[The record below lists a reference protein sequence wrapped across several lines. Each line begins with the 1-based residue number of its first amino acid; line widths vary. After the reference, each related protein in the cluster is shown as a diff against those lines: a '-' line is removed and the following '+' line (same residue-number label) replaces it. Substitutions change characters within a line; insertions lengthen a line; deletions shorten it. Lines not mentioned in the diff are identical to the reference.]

1 MRKPQQVHTVERAYL
16 VAVTLKRAAHAP
28 GHNANHFE
36 WMDEL
41 AELTRSAG
49 ALVVGKT
56 FQSREAFDPAYLI
69 GRGKLGEIC
78 AEARALHAD
87 PRIFGQNLSPT
98 QQRNLEQEAA
108 CRVIDRTQLILDI
121 FARHA
126 RSREGQLQV
135 ELAQLNYL
143 LPRLTGRGVELSRL
157 GGGIGTRGPGEQK
170 LETDRRRIRERIRRI
185 KADIEAVRRQRST
198 RRAARQ
204 AVPLG
209 TIALVG
215 YTNAGKSTLFNTLTR
230 AEVYTS
236 DQMFATLDPTLRL
249 LELPSRRRFL
259 LSDTVGFIRDLPPG
273 LVAAFRATLEEL
285 EQAALLLHVSDL
297 SDPHHPEHEREVEQV
312 LAELGLADKP
322 RLSVYNK
329 IDLLAAEEL
338 RDYETGNGKVY
349 VSALKEIGLDRLLR
363 SLDEAL
369 PEESPVRI
377 TLRLP
382 ASDGRTLALLHQYG
396 RILHQDFHEDALTVE
411 AEVPP
416 RLAESLRKHSLED
429 TPSRSRP

>member
-1 MRKPQQVHTVERAYL
+1 MRKPQQVHTVERAFL
-16 VAVTLKRAAHAP
+16 VAVTLKRPAHAP
-28 GHNANHFE
+28 GHSPNHSE

-49 ALVVGKT
+49 AIVVGKSV
-56 FQSREAFDPAYLI
+56 QSREALDPAYMI
-69 GRGKLGEIC
+69 GRGKLQEVR
-78 AEARALHAD
+78 AEARALDAD
-87 PRIFGQNLSPT
+87 LIIFGQNLSPT
-98 QQRNLEQEAA
+98 QQRNLEKEVD

-143 LPRLTGRGVELSRL
+143 LPRLTGRGAELSRL

-170 LETDRRRIRERIRRI
+170 LETDRRRIRERIRRV
-185 KADIEAVRRQRST
+185 KGEIEAVRRQRAT

-209 TIALVG
+209 TVALVG
-215 YTNAGKSTLFNTLTR
+215 YTNAGKSTLFNKLTR

-259 LSDTVGFIRDLPPG
+259 LSDTVGLIRDLPPG

-285 EQAALLLHVSDL
+285 TEAVLLVHVSDL
-297 SDPHHPEHEREVEQV
+297 SDPHHPEHEAEVKKV

-322 RLSVYNK
+322 CLSVYNK
-329 IDLLAAEEL
+329 MDRVAPEDLK
-338 RDYETGNGKVY
+338 DYEAGNGKVY

-363 SLDEAL
+363 CLDEAL

-396 RILHQDFHEDALTVE
+396 RVVQEEFQEDACIVE
-411 AEVPP
+411 AEVPH
-416 RLAESLRKHSLED
+416 RLAESLRNHSLK
-429 TPSRSRP
+429 

>member
-1 MRKPQQVHTVERAYL
+1 MRKPQQVQSVERAYL
-16 VAVTLKRAAHAP
+16 VAVALKRPAHVP
-28 GHNANHFE
+28 GYSQNHSE

-49 ALVVGKT
+49 GVVVGKSI
-56 FQSREAFDPAYLI
+56 QSREALDPAYLI
-69 GRGKLGEIC
+69 GRGKVQEIR
-78 AEARALHAD
+78 AEASAREAD
-87 PRIFGQNLSPT
+87 LIIFGQNLSST
-98 QQRNLEQEAA
+98 QQRNLEKEVD

-135 ELAQLNYL
+135 ELAQLDYL

-157 GGGIGTRGPGEQK
+157 GAGIGTRGPGEQK

-185 KADIEAVRRQRST
+185 KAEIEAVRRQRAT

-209 TIALVG
+209 TVALVG
-215 YTNAGKSTLFNTLTR
+215 YTNAGKSTLFNKLTR
-230 AEVYTS
+230 AEVYIS

-273 LVAAFRATLEEL
+273 LVAAFQATLEEL
-285 EQAALLLHVSDL
+285 EEATLLLHVSDL
-297 SDPHHPEHEREVEQV
+297 SDPHHPEQEAEVEKV
-312 LAELGLADKP
+312 LAELGLAQKP
-322 RLSVYNK
+322 CLSVYNK
-329 IDLLAAEEL
+329 IDLLGPEEL
-338 RDYETGNGKVY
+338 GSYETGNGKVY
-349 VSALKEIGLDRLLR
+349 VSALKEIGLDRLLKR
-363 SLDEAL
+363 LDEAL
-369 PEESPVRI
+369 VEESPVHI

-396 RILHQDFHEDALTVE
+396 RVVRKEFHDSAVVVE
-411 AEVPP
+411 ADVPP
-416 RLAESLRKHSLED
+416 RLAESLRNYSLK
-429 TPSRSRP
+429 